1 MKRTNFRP
9 YVTRRCEVCNGDR
22 PHTAKGSC
30 VACKKRETATPGRQL
45 YQRARALQRTKPRDE
60 GGTQPRTT
68 PRDAK
73 SKRRG
78 RVSPTKQVASSA
90 LSLAKAR
97 ARKRAGG
104 LCEVCGQACK
114 IGHGHHRRPQQQ
126 GGSSSLQVQS
136 AANIIWIHPECH
148 EHIESFRTHS
158 YQLGLLV
165 FQSADPAKVPVRLH
179 GGWFF
184 LADDGSMTRVNPPD
198 DQEVS

>member
-1 MKRTNFRP
+1 MTLRRTGFKA
-9 YVTRRCEVCNGDR
+9 YIVKHCDVCNSDR
-22 PHTAKGSC
+22 PHSAKG
-30 VACKKRETATPGRQL
+30 ACQGCKQREKATPGRQL
-45 YQRARALQRTKPRDE
+45 YQRARALQRTKKAAAPRS
-60 GGTQPRTT
+60 GVAGRKLG
-68 PRDAK
+68 AK
-73 SKRRG
+73 WK
-78 RVSPTKQVASSA
+78 SPTKEAASSA

-97 ARKRAGG
+97 ARRRAGG

-114 IGHGHHRRPQQQ
+114 IGHGHHRRPQQA
-126 GGSSSLQVQS
+126 GGSSSLRVQS
-136 AANIIWIHPECH
+136 AANLIWIHPECH

-179 GGWFF
+179 GGWVL